1 MPWVLK
7 AMIDERTEE
16 QAALYAL
23 DALEGDEKSAFEAEL
38 ARNEELRRLV
48 DDLQEASASLAHAAP
63 PRVPPAELET
73 RILDAISSESPPRSV
88 TPRIVWLPWAAAAA
102 LALFCGLLMTQ
113 RAELSRQLAAAKD
126 QIGSINA
133 ERDRAARL
141 LAEKQR
147 EIADAQSAVE
157 RLRVER
163 EELVQ
168 QVARWREREEALRVQ
183 NTTLAEQRTDLEKK
197 VAELERLGTLSQLRV
212 ATLTSKLPSA
222 PGAAATVV
230 WDPEKQ
236 QGILKVANA
245 PTLGADK
252 DYQLWLV
259 DPAYKQPVDGGV
271 FSVDEKGTTEFTFRP
286 KLRITSA
293 NAFAVSL
300 ERKGGVPKAEG
311 PMVLVSN

>member
-1 MPWVLK
+1 
-7 AMIDERTEE
+7 MIDERMEE

-23 DALEGDEKSAFEAEL
+23 DDLEGEEKSAFEAEL
-38 ARNEELRRLV
+38 AGDEELRRLV
-48 DDLQEASASLAHAAP
+48 DELRETVASLAHTAP
-63 PRVPPAELET
+63 PRVPPPELEQ
-73 RILDAISSESPPRSV
+73 RILGAIRSEPVRPQFAARR
-88 TPRIVWLPWAAAAA
+88 TWIPWAAAAA
-102 LALFCGLLMTQ
+102 LALFCAVLASQ
-113 RAELSRQLAAAKD
+113 RADLGRQLASTKEE
-126 QIGSINA
+126 IGRLSSD
-133 ERDRAARL
+133 RDRAARL

-147 EIADAQSAVE
+147 EIADAQTAVE
-157 RLRVER
+157 RLRSER

-183 NTTLAEQRTDLEKK
+183 NITLAEQRTDLEKK
-197 VAELERLGTLSQLRV
+197 VADLERLGGLAQLRV
-212 ATLTSKLPSA
+212 ATLTSKLPTS

-259 DPAYKQPVDGGV
+259 DPAYKQPVDAGV
-271 FSVDEKGTTEFTFRP
+271 FNVDEKGTTEFTFRP

>member
-1 MPWVLK
+1 
-7 AMIDERTEE
+7 MIDERMEE

-23 DALEGDEKSAFEAEL
+23 DALEGDEKTAFQAEL
-38 ARNEELRRLV
+38 SRNEELRRLV
-48 DDLQEASASLAHAAP
+48 DDLRNAAASLAHTAP
-63 PRVPPAELET
+63 GRVPPPEMET
-73 RILDAISSESPPRSV
+73 RILSAIGAEGTLARKTVRLPW
-88 TPRIVWLPWAAAAA
+88 IPWAAAAA
-102 LALFCGLLMTQ
+102 LALFCGVLMYQ
-113 RAELSRQLAAAKD
+113 RAEIGRQLASAKE
-126 QIGSINA
+126 QIGTISS
-133 ERDRAARL
+133 ERERALRL
-141 LAEKQR
+141 AAEKQR
-147 EIADAQSAVE
+147 EVADAQAAVE
-157 RLRVER
+157 RLRTER

-183 NTTLAEQRTDLEKK
+183 NITLAQHREDLERK
-197 VAELERLGTLSQLRV
+197 VAELERLGGMAQLRV
-212 ATLTSKLPSA
+212 ATLTSKLPTA

-245 PTLGADK
+245 PTLSADK

-259 DPAYKQPVDGGV
+259 DPAYKQPVDAGV
-271 FSVDEKGTTEFTFRP
+271 FNVDEKGSTEFTFRP
-286 KLRITSA
+286 KLRITAA

>member
-1 MPWVLK
+1 
-7 AMIDERTEE
+7 MIDERMEE

-23 DALEGDEKSAFEAEL
+23 DALEADEKLAFEAEL
-38 ARNEELRRLV
+38 ERNEDLRRLV
-48 DDLQEASASLAHAAP
+48 DQLRAAAASLAHTAP
-63 PRVPPAELET
+63 PRMPSPEVEQ
-73 RILDAISSESPPRSV
+73 RILGAIQSEAPPSRK
-88 TPRIVWLPWAAAAA
+88 IVRVAWVPWAAAAA
-102 LALFCGLLMTQ
+102 LTVFCGVLFSQ
-113 RAELSRQLAAAKD
+113 RAELRQRLASANE
-126 QIGSINA
+126 QIGRATS
-133 ERDRAARL
+133 ERERAAQL

-147 EIADAQSAVE
+147 ELTEAKSAAE
-157 RLRVER
+157 RLQTER

-168 QVARWREREEALRVQ
+168 QVARWREMQESLRVQ
-183 NTTLAEQRTDLEKK
+183 NTTLAEQRAELEKK
-197 VAELERLGTLSQLRV
+197 VTELETLGTLSQLRV

-222 PGAAATVV
+222 PGAAGTVV

-245 PTLGADK
+245 PTLTADK

-259 DPAYKQPVDGGV
+259 DPAYKQPVDAGV
-271 FSVDEKGTTEFTFRP
+271 FRVDEKGATEFTFRP
-286 KLRITSA
+286 KLRVAAA